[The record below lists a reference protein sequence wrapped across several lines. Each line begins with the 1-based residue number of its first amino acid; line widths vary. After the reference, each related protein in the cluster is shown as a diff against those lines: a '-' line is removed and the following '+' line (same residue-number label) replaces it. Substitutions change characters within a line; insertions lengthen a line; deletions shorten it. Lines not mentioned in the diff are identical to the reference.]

1 MSAPVSA
8 AIFSLTQHGT
18 LVTESGIPAIPST
31 THARIYVDKS
41 GGHDTGLAV
50 TNPGGSSIR
59 ITAAAYQTDGVTP
72 AGNGPGT
79 VDLVSSGHAAKFVGQ
94 FIAGLPDGFTGV
106 LDLVS
111 ASSFNVITLRS
122 LINGRSEE
130 RRVGKECRSRWS
142 PYH

>member
-18 LVTESGIPAIPST
+18 LVTESGIPAITST

-79 VDLVSSGHAAKFVGQ
+79 VGLGWSGRAAKFVGQ
-94 FIAGLPDGFTGV
+94 LIRGFADGFYEG
-106 LDLVS
+106 LDRVS
-111 ASSFNVITLRS
+111 ASSFDVLNLR
-122 LINGRSEE
+122 
-130 RRVGKECRSRWS
+130 RWV
-142 PYH
+142 